1 MTFSTKVKNE
11 IINSSLFVG
20 NELSLLCG
28 IILSA
33 GSIVITGGQM
43 SFTITSENSELLKLA
58 KKLIL
63 KMFPASIIDLPTHSQ
78 LRRKT
83 LSLDPKNASDILFNC
98 GILARDEQG
107 RVNLNLVGDSHL
119 KIEREGK
126 LAYLA
131 GMFLGGGTISVPGE
145 NNRTSGYHME
155 WGFASSNQ
163 AQEIMQ
169 ILAEENIFAKKVE
182 RGEEYIVYIKGSEQI
197 CTAVGL
203 MGASISYLA
212 LENKLVDRQM
222 RNLVN
227 RQSNCISAN
236 IDKAVSAGLKQ
247 VEAIKLIE
255 QVVGLNS
262 LPAALKQAAEARLKT
277 PEATLLELAESI
289 NISKSAVNLRLRKL
303 MEIANNLG
311 DANE

>member
-20 NELSLLCG
+20 NELAFLCG

-43 SFTITSENSELLKLA
+43 SFNITSENLELLKLA

-63 KMFPASIIDLPTHSQ
+63 KMFPASKVELTSTQ
-78 LRRKT
+78 TRRKT
-83 LSLDPKNASDILFNC
+83 LSLDPSNANDILFNC
-98 GILARDEQG
+98 GILTLDEQG
-107 RVNLNLVGDSHL
+107 RINLNLTGDSHL

-131 GMFLGGGTISVPGE
+131 GMFLGGGSISVPSE
-145 NNRTSGYHME
+145 NSTGGYHME
-155 WGFASSNQ
+155 WGFSSEIQ
-163 AQEIMQ
+163 AQDILEILGQ
-169 ILAEENIFAKKVE
+169 ENIFAKKVE
-182 RGEEYIVYIKGSEQI
+182 RGQECIVYIKGGEQI

-203 MGASISYLA
+203 MGASISYLT

-227 RQSNCISAN
+227 RQSNCINAN

-247 VEAIKLIE
+247 VESINLISSL
-255 QVVGLNS
+255 VGLDS
-262 LPAALKQAAEARLKT
+262 LPASLKQAATARLNN
-277 PEATLLELAESI
+277 PEATLLELAENL

-311 DANE
+311 ETND